1 MMNLIILSNSVLFHC
16 NCFVCSMLELID
28 SRSILIDSCWRLS
41 HIHQKAYFLIGRK
54 CVTEEW
60 KLFKMTGAGSFHLSS
75 VHQGDPAIFPF
86 SSIMLHKDFIMLHKG
101 FTKPLC
107 LSFILWVVF
116 MCAVPKARAVGEGL
130 VVATPK
136 SSTLCR
142 VAQTLCGN
150 DGWGVCV
157 NSVLL

>member
-1 MMNLIILSNSVLFHC
+1 
-16 NCFVCSMLELID
+16 
-28 SRSILIDSCWRLS
+28 
-41 HIHQKAYFLIGRK
+41 
-54 CVTEEW
+54 
-60 KLFKMTGAGSFHLSS
+60 
-75 VHQGDPAIFPF
+75 
-86 SSIMLHKDFIMLHKG
+86 
-101 FTKPLC
+101 
-107 LSFILWVVF
+107 

-130 VVATPK
+130 VVATLK